1 MLHRGRVHT
10 VTDIASAEE
19 LAAKLVERTWTLCTG
34 FRHAG
39 LLFLNDSTGPD
50 GAQEYAVVR
59 DGRQVESITFSWCTV
74 PKALEIIRGLA
85 SGSLSADYGPA
96 AERLDLSPNHHCPHC
111 A

>member
-10 VTDIASAEE
+10 VTEVASAEE
-19 LAAKLVERTWTLCTG
+19 LAAMLVERSWTLCTG

-59 DGRQVESITFSWCTV
+59 NGRQVESITFSCAPSPRRWRSSAGWSRAPWAGTT
-74 PKALEIIRGLA
+74 AQ
-85 SGSLSADYGPA
+85 LS
-96 AERLDLSPNHHCPHC
+96 STSI
-111 A
+111 